1 MSRKR
6 GDFVFH
12 MGIVVGLAVYF
23 AGLLVWFG
31 SMFAGGGTEEH
42 AVMSVVIPVVF
53 GLGAM
58 TVVGLGLIVLEG
70 RRAGSDDGGES

>member
-6 GDFVFH
+6 GDFTFH
-12 MGIVVGLAVYF
+12 VGIIVGLAAYF

-31 SMFAGGGTEEH
+31 SMFAGGGPEEH

-53 GLGAM
+53 GLGVM
-58 TVVGLGLIVLEG
+58 TVIGLGLIVMEG
-70 RRAGSDDGGES
+70 RRADRGGEGHQ